1 MTTYHSTPFDICVT
15 PIFVKDG
22 IEYPFEGLTAGQLGG
37 ENMEFR
43 FILNTLRWYFGDDL
57 DIEGNGTH
65 QIRILLHS
73 KEQMRVL
80 GIINEDTCEFPV
92 KYGRAHL
99 KFEFHSFNYDKPLC
113 DGTLSCKCKMCECD

>member
-1 MTTYHSTPFDICVT
+1 MTTPYDICIT

-22 IEYPFEGLTAGQLGG
+22 IEYPFEGLTADERGLSPGA
-37 ENMEFR
+37 NMEYR
-43 FILNTLRWYFGDDL
+43 FIVNTLRWFFGDDL
-57 DIEGNGTH
+57 DFEENGT
-65 QIRILLHS
+65 QIRILLLS

-80 GIINEDTCEFPV
+80 EIINEDTCEFPV

-113 DGTLSCKCKMCECD
+113 DGTLSCILKSTF